1 MSNVTAVHV
10 EATGTVATGRRQ
22 LRGYHTISGGTA
34 GDVIFRDGGASGTV
48 RLQFN
53 IGTGTQP
60 IVMPIPADGILFTT
74 DIHVTLPASV
84 KTTVFVEAV

>member
-1 MSNVTAVHV
+1 MSNVTAVHI

-60 IVMPIPADGILFTT
+60 IVMPIPDDGILFTT
-74 DIHVTLPASV
+74 DIHVTLPTSA